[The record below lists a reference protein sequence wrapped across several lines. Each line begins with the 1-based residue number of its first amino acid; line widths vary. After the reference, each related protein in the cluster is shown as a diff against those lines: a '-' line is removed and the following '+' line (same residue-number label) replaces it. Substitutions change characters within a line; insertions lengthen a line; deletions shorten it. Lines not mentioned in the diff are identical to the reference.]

1 MIYLLETELPK
12 NKSLF
17 FALTKIYGIG
27 KTQANIISKRLGFSL
42 NCKITDLSTDQI
54 SDLIKLIE
62 NSDLIVSNDLKK
74 LQSLF
79 LKKLINIKAY
89 KGIRRISGLPVRG
102 QRTHTN
108 AKTSRRFRR

>member
-79 LKKLINIKAY
+79 LKN
-89 KGIRRISGLPVRG
+89 
-102 QRTHTN
+102 
-108 AKTSRRFRR
+108 

>member
-12 NKSLF
+12 NKSIL
-17 FALTKIYGIG
+17 FALTKVYGIG
-27 KTQANIISKRLGFSL
+27 KSQAATICKKLGLSV
-42 NCKITDLSTDQI
+42 NCKVIELTHDQTNE
-54 SDLIKLIE
+54 LVKLIE
-62 NSDLIVSNDLKK
+62 NSNLVLSNDLKK
-74 LQSLF
+74 LQVLF

-89 KGIRRISGLPVRG
+89 KGLRKILGLPIRG